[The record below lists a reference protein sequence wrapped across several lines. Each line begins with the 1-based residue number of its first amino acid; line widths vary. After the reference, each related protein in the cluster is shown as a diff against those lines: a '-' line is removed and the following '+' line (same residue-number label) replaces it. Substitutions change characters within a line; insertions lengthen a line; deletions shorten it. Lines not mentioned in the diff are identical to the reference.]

1 MPLLRHPYP
10 RRLLTVPAA
19 GGLLVLLVTLLPLWV
34 LAAAAISPLLPGRM
48 RALRLLWFLIVYLA
62 LEVAGLVLALG
73 LWVAS
78 GLGYALRTERFREAH
93 YRVLAWLL
101 AALMF
106 AARRLFHL
114 DLEVEADPAPE
125 DQPEVPHDDPRPMIV
140 LARHAGPL
148 DSFLL
153 VHELQW
159 AYRRRPR
166 IVLKST
172 FQWDPLI
179 DVLLHRLHTR
189 FISSAREGMVATIE
203 ELADDLGPEDAV
215 MIFPEGANFSR
226 ARRERMIARLEADGL
241 DERAQRARRLRNL
254 LPPRPGGALA
264 AIRAAPHADVVF
276 LAHAGIEHLYTVRDI
291 WDALPMDTSVRARMW
306 TVPAEEV
313 PTDDE
318 ARMDW
323 LYDWWDR
330 LDDWLETAQG
340 PAPVRGRRV
349 RWRRAAGHRRAGG

>member
-10 RRLLTVPAA
+10 RRLLTGPAVA
-19 GGLLVLLVTLLPLWV
+19 GLLFLLVTLLPLWV
-34 LAAAAISPLLPGRM
+34 LAAAALSPLLPGRM
-48 RALRLLWFLIVYLA
+48 RGLRLLWFLIVYLG
-62 LEVAGLVLALG
+62 LEVLGLVAAAG

-78 GLGYALRTERFREAH
+78 GFGYLLRRERFLRVH
-93 YRVLAWLL
+93 YRMLAGLLGVLML
-101 AALMF
+101 
-106 AARRLFHL
+106 AARRLFNL
-114 DLEVEADPAPE
+114 DLEVEADPPPDE
-125 DQPEVPHDDPRPMIV
+125 QPDVPHDDPRPMIV

-159 AYRRRPR
+159 AYGRSPR

-189 FISSAREGMVATIE
+189 FISSAREGMAETIG
-203 ELADDLGPEDAV
+203 ELAGDLGPEDAV
-215 MIFPEGANFSR
+215 MIFPEGANFTR
-226 ARRERMIARLEADGL
+226 GRRERMIARLEAEGL
-241 DERAQRARRLRNL
+241 EERAQRARRLRNL

-276 LAHAGIEHLYTVRDI
+276 LAHAGIEHLYTVRDV
-291 WDALPMDTSVRARMW
+291 WDALPMDTAVRARMW

-330 LDDWLETAQG
+330 LDDWLEEAQG
-340 PAPVRGRRV
+340 TATLREPRARRRG
-349 RWRRAAGHRRAGG
+349 AAGQGRAGG

>member
-1 MPLLRHPYP
+1 MLLRHPYP
-10 RRLLTVPAA
+10 RRLLTAPAVA
-19 GGLLVLLVTLLPLWV
+19 GLLFLLVTLLPLWV
-34 LAAAAISPLLPGRM
+34 LAAAALSPLLPGRM
-48 RALRLLWFLIVYLA
+48 RALRLLWFLTVYLV
-62 LEVAGLVLALG
+62 LEVVGLVAAVVLWIASGFGYLLRRAGFRRVHYRLLAGLLGVLML
-73 LWVAS
+73 
-78 GLGYALRTERFREAH
+78 
-93 YRVLAWLL
+93 
-101 AALMF
+101 

-114 DLEVEADPAPE
+114 DLEVEADPPPDE
-125 DQPEVPHDDPRPMIV
+125 QPDVPHDDPRPMIV

-159 AYRRRPR
+159 AYDRRPR

-189 FISSAREGMVATIE
+189 FISSAREGMAQTIE
-203 ELADDLGPEDAV
+203 ELAVGLGPEDAV
-215 MIFPEGANFSR
+215 MIFPEGANFTR

-241 DERAQRARRLRNL
+241 DERARRARQLRNL

-276 LAHAGIEHLYTVRDI
+276 LAHAGIEHLSTVRDV
-291 WDALPMDTSVRARMW
+291 WDALPMDTAVRARMW
-306 TVPAEEV
+306 TVPAEDV
-313 PTDDE
+313 PTEDE

-330 LDDWLETAQG
+330 LDDWLESAQA
-340 PAPVRGRRV
+340 PASDRASRT
-349 RWRRAAGHRRAGG
+349 RWRRTSGQGRAGG